1 MQSHHHHTPTCI
13 TLKICTHQSM
23 VEELETIGP
32 VDTHRWWTSYAHVYF
47 FTFGHKPRKLGKVKS
62 CGKNDGMEQIY
73 SWYTVVLREVLKVSA
88 IFHGNQKNWMKS
100 QAKELVFSPEISP
113 TSPSSMHL
121 IQFSYHTSKNTVHY
135 LFKFR
140 S

>member
-1 MQSHHHHTPTCI
+1 MQSHHRHMPTCI

-32 VDTHRWWTSYAHVYF
+32 VDIHRWWTSYAHVYF
-47 FTFGHKPRKLGKVKS
+47 FTFGHKPRKLGRVKS
-62 CGKNDGMEQIY
+62 CGNNNGREQIY
-73 SWYTVVLREVLKVSA
+73 SWYTVVFREVFKSISYFSLEIKK
-88 IFHGNQKNWMKS
+88 IKS

-135 LFKFR
+135 LFKFW